1 MADRLDSERLR
12 DFCDRLTD
20 GQTDRQFAILKLL
33 SQLKIILIL
42 DAAEE
47 KRCIEKVVLEEQT
60 EWDQEIQCHHR

>member
-1 MADRLDSERLR
+1 M
-12 DFCDRLTD
+12 D
-20 GQTDRQFAILKLL
+20 GQIAILELL